1 MKLSIRTPRVNVPG
15 NLSFWKQ
22 VFMMI
27 LGTTISLSLTLGVA
41 ALMESKQRQKD
52 RRLSA
57 MMVMSNI
64 ESFARTLAV
73 GGCVNL
79 QSIVSLSD

>member
-52 RRLSA
+52 RKTSH
-57 MMVMSNI
+57 
-64 ESFARTLAV
+64 
-73 GGCVNL
+73 
-79 QSIVSLSD
+79 